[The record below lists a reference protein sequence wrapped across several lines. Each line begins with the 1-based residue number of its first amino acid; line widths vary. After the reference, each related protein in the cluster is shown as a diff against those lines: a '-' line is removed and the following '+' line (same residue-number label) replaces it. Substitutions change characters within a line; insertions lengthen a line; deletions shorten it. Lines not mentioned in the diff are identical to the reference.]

1 MTTKGLYHK
10 YNVFDA
16 ETGEPVTGAF
26 VLLPETDP
34 IAQEALDCYAEATG
48 NLTLQADLYEWL
60 DDIREAQGKERL
72 G

>member
-1 MTTKGLYHK
+1 MAQGLYHK

-16 ETGEPVTGAF
+16 ETGEPIGGAF

-34 IAQEALDCYAEATG
+34 IAEEALDCYAEATG
-48 NLTLQADLYEWL
+48 NLTLQEDLYRWL
-60 DDIREAQGKERL
+60 DDIRERRGESRL